1 MKCVRCNVSM
11 LFEHKCLSF
20 GLYLMLLL
28 LCQGMQTSDLMI
40 FVDSYILLS
49 YTCFR
54 LHHEIKHFHEAMS
67 PTQSEISARESLLK
81 RITDVVNKL
90 WSGAKVVN
98 FSCRFNS
105 FKATTFTVCAGG
117 CNYEY
122 ILLQKYSG
130 MGMSTLL
137 GYVSTRVVREI
148 SYKMVYFG

>member
-1 MKCVRCNVSM
+1 
-11 LFEHKCLSF
+11 
-20 GLYLMLLL
+20 
-28 LCQGMQTSDLMI
+28 MQTSDLMI

-122 ILLQKYSG
+122 IFYKSI
-130 MGMSTLL
+130 
-137 GYVSTRVVREI
+137 VVW
-148 SYKMVYFG
+148 V